1 VLKSVG
7 LVLSPAEMADALE
20 VFDHDNSGT
29 VEIDEFLGLV
39 EPHVSSTS
47 SVADAVKR
55 VIVSQHMNPPV
66 RLLAAAADLVSEHR
80 VIVLWLVWILG
91 GALWG
96 VLTEGWDPISG
107 LYFAVGALATGGL
120 EGPALNAGG
129 TIPDGQALF
138 VAFYC
143 LSGIPIFAMALG
155 QFANIL
161 IERHL
166 AAQEQRALST
176 PITEDEFEFAQQLVS
191 NDGKIDLS
199 EFVVLELYRLGKLD
213 EGQLRAIKAEF
224 QRLDKDRDGSIR
236 KSEIVGL
243 VKKKSA

>member
-166 AAQEQRALST
+166 AAQVTRTNDPHPNPHPYPNLSSLTSSSATQAWALNRT
-176 PITEDEFEFAQQLVS
+176 
-191 NDGKIDLS
+191 LS
-199 EFVVLELYRLGKLD
+199 PSPLPA
-213 EGQLRAIKAEF
+213 LRS
-224 QRLDKDRDGSIR
+224 L
-236 KSEIVGL
+236 
-243 VKKKSA
+243 